1 SVFPPR
7 LLLFGTFML
16 PLLMILILL
25 QLWHS
30 SSSWEITASPYFLPT
45 KEKIQ
50 NKSSNLLILNDTGSE
65 MEDFIAA
72 LKTQNITPEITLEKN
87 ITSLPHYNGAIKVS
101 QEGKV

>member
-16 PLLMILILL
+16 PLMTILILL

-50 NKSSNLLILNDTGSE
+50 TKSSNLLILNDTGSQ

-72 LKTQNITPEITLEKN
+72 LKIQNIIPEITLEEN
-87 ITSLPHYNGAIKVS
+87 ITSLPHHNGAIKVS
-101 QEGKV
+101 LEGKV